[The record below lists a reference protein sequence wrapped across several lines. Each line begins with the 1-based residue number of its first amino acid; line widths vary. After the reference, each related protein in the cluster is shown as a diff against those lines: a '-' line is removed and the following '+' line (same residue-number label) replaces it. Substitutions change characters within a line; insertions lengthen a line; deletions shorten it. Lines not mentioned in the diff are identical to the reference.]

1 MNGKVESSARG
12 GEPENKTNRRNFAT
26 KLFLL
31 VIHTYTNNA
40 NCIGCSYKHVRLGY
54 LGSLAAARPRAAQV

>member
-31 VIHTYTNNA
+31 VIHTYKNNA
-40 NCIGCSYKHVRLGY
+40 KLYRLFLQARAVRVLG
-54 LGSLAAARPRAAQV
+54 